1 MSLFDKVKS
10 VAQQAAHQVQNT
22 VQETIDNNK
31 DAVIG
36 SLQNASQKAKDVA
49 HQTAEKT
56 SQVYAQTKDQF
67 GEWGEQLGQQKEATL
82 ANVALKI
89 KEMVRGLNLQET
101 IDAINKVGAE
111 KNIDVAPLTNFIE
124 QLKQFSEDGTDESVK

>member
-10 VAQQAAHQVQNT
+10 AAQQAQSAAQGA
-22 VQETIDNNK
+22 IDNNK
-31 DAVIG
+31 DMFLG
-36 SLQNASQKAKDVA
+36 SLQNASQRAKDVA
-49 HQTAEKT
+49 HQTAEKAT
-56 SQVYAQTKDQF
+56 QAYAHTKDQF

-111 KNIDVAPLTNFIE
+111 KNIDVTPLTNFIE
-124 QLKQFSEDGTDESVK
+124 QLKLFSEDGTDESNQ